1 MNSLKIGY
9 FPRLDYAAS
18 EAINTLCTNLAF
30 SGEAIRKIMI
40 TSSHASEGKSHLAMN
55 TMRTLAKLGKSVVL
69 VDTDMRRSIIELQ
82 FRLQYA
88 DPENKPGLAHLLAG
102 RANSQDVIYQTN
114 LPGAYMVPI
123 GRNISNPLPLLN
135 SKRLGSLLDMLAEH
149 ADYVLVDTPPVGLVI
164 DAAQIARHCDG
175 SLIVV
180 GYNTVHRQELIH
192 VRDQI
197 EQTGCPILGAV
208 LNMVEY
214 DDYMSRKYYNRSYY
228 SDYRHYSSESGQ
240 K

>member
-69 VDTDMRRSIIELQ
+69 VDTDMRRSMIELQ

-135 SKRLGSLLDMLAEH
+135 SKRLGSLLDMLAIQKAQGPH
-149 ADYVLVDTPPVGLVI
+149 AHNGGVLDLHKNLLALSLGKRPAGKRRRLFLLYHIPGRGRREKQGENTRRRKEFVGKS
-164 DAAQIARHCDG
+164 ACQG
-175 SLIVV
+175 KKE
-180 GYNTVHRQELIH
+180 EL
-192 VRDQI
+192 
-197 EQTGCPILGAV
+197 
-208 LNMVEY
+208 
-214 DDYMSRKYYNRSYY
+214 
-228 SDYRHYSSESGQ
+228 
-240 K
+240 